1 MTTVPRTVTVGP
13 LRIGNH
19 LPLVLLAGPC
29 VLEGASD
36 HELREF
42 ALATASTIQ
51 AIASRV
57 GIPLIYKAS
66 FDKANR
72 TSATGYRGPGL
83 EEGLR
88 ILEVVKRELALPVVT
103 DIHAPEQAQAIAEVA
118 DLIQTPAFLCRQTD
132 LIQAAARTGRP
143 LNIKKGQFLAPQD
156 MARVV
161 EKAAATGNGQIMVC
175 ERGYAFGYG
184 DLVVDMRSLVI
195 MGANG
200 TPVIFDATHSV
211 QRPGGLGDA
220 SGGERRFVAPLA
232 RAAAAVGV
240 AAMFL
245 ETHPDP
251 DHAPCDGP
259 NMVPFASLEAL
270 LAQLKRLD
278 DEQKTASNHSV

>member
-1 MTTVPRTVTVGP
+1 MTIVPRTVAIGSLSV
-13 LRIGNH
+13 GNH

-29 VLEGASD
+29 VLEGSTF

-42 ALATASTIQ
+42 ALATASTIRD
-51 AIASRV
+51 IARRV
-57 GIPLIYKAS
+57 GMPLIYKAS

-88 ILEVVKRELALPVVT
+88 ILEVVKQELALPVVT

-118 DLIQTPAFLCRQTD
+118 DIMQTPAFLCRQTD

-161 EKAAATGNGQIMVC
+161 SKAEAAGNDRVMVC

-195 MGANG
+195 MGSNG
-200 TPVIFDATHSV
+200 TPVVFDATHSV
-211 QRPGGLGDA
+211 QRPGGLGGS

-232 RAAAAVGV
+232 RAAVAVGV
-240 AAMFL
+240 AAIFL

-251 DHAPCDGP
+251 DQAPCDGP

-278 DEQKTASNHSV
+278 DEQKNASDHSL